1 MHTMHVQPGR
11 WRGCL
16 VVVAIDGVVGFPS
29 SPSTAAVASASS
41 PDASRSSEGLKLPAI
56 LRFLKSVC
64 RQNDESTVREYR

>member
-41 PDASRSSEGLKLPAI
+41 PDASRSAAGL
-56 LRFLKSVC
+56 
-64 RQNDESTVREYR
+64 